1 MCLPRVLPD
10 AGVNCSMCPVDVEQ
24 SHPSVT
30 EPTCYTRDELR
41 ELKPEASEDEIN
53 KRYWRMRH
61 RATRHRI
68 KDFIDAY
75 AGLTDKRIT
84 ELSVARDYKLPEP
97 SDEELD
103 AWIQYWNEW
112 KQESVEQ
119 ERERMQDVVYCYNLV
134 LANREVL
141 DDILPTP

>member
-1 MCLPRVLPD
+1 
-10 AGVNCSMCPVDVEQ
+10 
-24 SHPSVT
+24 
-30 EPTCYTRDELR
+30 
-41 ELKPEASEDEIN
+41 
-53 KRYWRMRH
+53 MRH